1 MNERPTPDRL
11 RLAGM
16 RFDARHGVLPSERID
31 PQPFEVDLVLHA
43 DLDTAATTDR
53 LETTVDYGALYE
65 LVRAI
70 VTGPSFSLIEAL
82 AGAIVRAVLAAT
94 DPALVAAVEVRVRK
108 PEAPLDGPFE
118 TVEVTLVRR
127 RDGAED

>member
-31 PQPFEVDLVLHA
+31 AQPFEVDLVLHA